1 MDWKLTDE
9 ELRDT
14 SKVAADKWLEQP
26 PATSDEA
33 GWVQAIDE
41 AQRSLTLAVRRAIA
55 DAAVRKVVEW
65 LEKENASDLYV
76 STREVPSWISKG
88 DLFVIRMDWQA
99 LKQEVGYDTDIRG

>member
-55 DAAVRKVVEW
+55 DAAVRKALQAVDGLVIGDCMQSDNNGPFYVRVDAEG
-65 LEKENASDLYV
+65 LE
-76 STREVPSWISKG
+76 
-88 DLFVIRMDWQA
+88 A
-99 LKQEVGYDTDIRG
+99 LKQEVGL

>member
-65 LEKENASDLYV
+65 GRSHADAVEAEGLIQAAA
-76 STREVPSWISKG
+76 G
-88 DLFVIRMDWQA
+88 IRGAMDA
-99 LKQEVGYDTDIRG
+99 IEQEVGL